1 MATAKGVI
9 FKGRPYIV
17 EDEWPS
23 PLQRDVMMYRLRKLG
38 RNGKPGKTV
47 ITVRGNWRPKPGK
60 VKPHSGSSGN
70 GTGTLE

>member
-1 MATAKGVI
+1 MGVQKGVI

-23 PLQRDVMMYRLRKLG
+23 PLQRDVMIYKLRKLG
-38 RNGKPGKTV
+38 RNGKPGRQV
-47 ITVRGNWRPKPGK
+47 ITVRGNWRPRANK
-60 VKPHSGSSGN
+60 VKPHSGNSGR